1 MARFCGNCGF
11 PLGANVT
18 FCSQCGAKQQ
28 EAGVPAAAA
37 PTAPPAAPAPAAS
50 GSGLKIVLVVMA
62 CLGFFALLIIGG
74 AYYAVHKVKQ
84 TVTEKAA
91 KYGIDLSSIAP
102 SSVSSRPAHLLK
114 PCEYLSAQDA
124 SNLLGEPIERTAPM
138 DGGCL
143 YFGPPGLAQKLG
155 RASISS
161 MMQRVQAQGGDPA
174 HGTLDATLNQLAG
187 SLGAATGQTENGG
200 EAPLLTLVVG
210 GDGKTQ
216 MAALMANQALF
227 GGITRGASDGKET
240 FGTNIAGL
248 GDKAISL
255 PALGLNVL
263 RGDVIVRVVPGP
275 VPDADTKSIEIARM
289 VLRHL

>member
-18 FCSQCGAKQQ
+18 FCSQCGSKQQ
-28 EAGVPAAAA
+28 EAGTP
-37 PTAPPAAPAPAAS
+37 PPAAPVAIPAGNAPAAS

-62 CLGFFALLIIGG
+62 CLGFFALLAIGG
-74 AYYAVHKVKQ
+74 VYYAVHKVKQ

-91 KYGIDLSSIAP
+91 KYGIDLPSIAP
-102 SSVSSRPAHLLK
+102 SATPSRQARLLK
-114 PCEYLSAQDA
+114 PCEYLSAQDV
-124 SNLLGEPIERTAPM
+124 SNLLGEPIERTTTL

-155 RASISS
+155 QAGVSDVIQRAKTPS
-161 MMQRVQAQGGDPA
+161 GDPA
-174 HGTLDATLNQLAG
+174 NGNLNTMLNQLSG
-187 SLGAATGQTENGG
+187 SMGAAIGQTGTGG
-200 EAPLLTLVVG
+200 ETPLLTLAVG

-227 GGITRGASDGKET
+227 GGIVRGASDGKET
-240 FGTNIAGL
+240 FGTNIEGL
-248 GDKAISL
+248 GDKAVRL
-255 PALGLNVL
+255 PMLGLNVL

-275 VPDADTKSIEIARM
+275 VPDAEPKSIEIARA
-289 VLRHL
+289 VLRRF